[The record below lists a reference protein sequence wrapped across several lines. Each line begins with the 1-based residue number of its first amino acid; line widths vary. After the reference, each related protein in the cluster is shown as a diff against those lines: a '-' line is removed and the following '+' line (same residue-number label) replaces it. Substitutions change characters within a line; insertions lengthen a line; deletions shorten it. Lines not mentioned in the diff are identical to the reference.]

1 MSAALPAGSHVTSTA
16 AAAAASIGVVAA
28 AVPLAASLPTRRPAD
43 WRWLQSGVLLLLLFA
58 SLLLFVLLP
67 ERPLVSQGV
76 YIDEHSVMTLNHDV
90 SMVRATMVAALTDTE
105 RELRRVGSNGSSDDV
120 HAFLRTRMRRIGMQV
135 GEFVHRHDDSPLQPL
150 DDDVDAT
157 TAGSSLNTSLSSSPP
172 SCLTYGVWRA
182 PRSDGK
188 ECIMLV
194 TEFDV
199 HDLIEGGASA
209 TANHNVGAP
218 SFSGVS
224 TLLNLLTHWAQV
236 HGHLYY
242 ARDVVLVFV
251 ERGATGAGTGTSTPS
266 SLSRTWSK
274 QRAVDAFGAFVHAYH
289 SGDASIVRGGRIL
302 ATLVLDI
309 PIQRMSGP
317 SSSYSSFSLDA
328 VGFYGL
334 MPNLDYPSMLF
345 PVFSKFQLPIAVAE
359 TGLQRDPLDEIH
371 AAASAADDAAST
383 DPHSL
388 SALLHPFTSFLATHA
403 PFLRKSFFSVHNVQN
418 EREAFVNLDPW
429 GVLTPVLHELL
440 GGPGALPRT
449 WPLFS
454 TNLARW
460 KGLWRFLLQSLA
472 CGASTYHAHANRLA
486 IDALTI
492 AAVPDQPSS
501 SSSRAPRSVAAR
513 DTMGFDLLRSLD
525 SFLRSVNNA
534 HEKLHHTTWWY
545 LLNNSSDFVTM
556 SKYIYVA
563 VLPLGAVA
571 LLALARLSSSIGGF
585 SPPIHSTMQR
595 FAHSVGL
602 VAAIYALCLVHFF
615 SVDAFIASV
624 GGGRWNRR
632 AMRAWMAFVAASWAM
647 FFFVLLPLCSQRR
660 TKPSRRDAEAS
671 VLLLP
676 PRNLVQQEAAAT
688 RALAL
693 AAQLKKKTK
702 KPDAAATSEP
712 APLPLSLSRGL
723 ELPLSPAGLPLLR
736 PCDLSPSTPA
746 PIYSSSWDWR
756 VLHALIS
763 ACAVA
768 CLAPCMVLNTAACA
782 LTLLFLA
789 PLVFAARA
797 AQWPA
802 QWLPFFR
809 RLHDVHGRPL
819 QLGLSGSLVWQTAKY
834 LLHLLLHLF
843 SLVLCSPLTLLLLYS
858 HFHVLSIDA
867 ALDALLLSLARAPT
881 NILAVTAFFAYWPAY
896 VASILMITCRFQLHE
911 RPVGASPAGAA
922 GRSKTE

>member
-1 MSAALPAGSHVTSTA
+1 
-16 AAAAASIGVVAA
+16 
-28 AVPLAASLPTRRPAD
+28 
-43 WRWLQSGVLLLLLFA
+43 LQSSVLLLLLFA

-120 HAFLRTRMRRIGMQV
+120 HAFLRTRMRHIGMQV

-150 DDDVDAT
+150 DDDAT
-157 TAGSSLNTSLSSSPP
+157 TGSSLNTSRSYSPP
-172 SCLTYGVWRA
+172 PNRLTYGVWRA

-199 HDLIEGGASA
+199 HDLIETSA
-209 TANHNVGAP
+209 PTNNNVGAP

-251 ERGATGAGTGTSTPS
+251 ERGALVVAGTGTSTPS
-266 SLSRTWSK
+266 SSSRTWSK

-289 SGDASIVRGGRIL
+289 SGDANIVRGGRIL

-309 PIQRMSGP
+309 PIQRTSGP

-345 PVFSKFQLPIAVAE
+345 PVFSKFQLSLAVAE
-359 TGLQRDPLDEIH
+359 TGLQRDPLEEGELL
-371 AAASAADDAAST
+371 AATANATTT
-383 DPHSL
+383 DPRSL
-388 SALLHPFTSFLATHA
+388 SALLHPVTSFLATHA
-403 PFLRKSFFSVHNVQN
+403 PFLRKSFFSVHNVHN
-418 EREAFVNLDPW
+418 EREGFLNLDPW

-501 SSSRAPRSVAAR
+501 SSSRPPRSVAAR

-585 SPPIHSTMQR
+585 SPPIHANIQR

-602 VAAIYALCLVHFF
+602 VAVIYALCLVHFF
-615 SVDAFIASV
+615 SVDAFVSLV

-632 AMRAWMAFVAASWAM
+632 AMRAWMAFVAVSWAM
-647 FFFVLLPLCSQRR
+647 FFFTLLPLCSRR
-660 TKPSRRDAEAS
+660 RIKPSRRDAEAS

-676 PRNLVQQEAAAT
+676 PRHLVQQEVAAT
-688 RALAL
+688 RAQAL
-693 AAQLKKKTK
+693 AARLKKKTK
-702 KPDAAATSEP
+702 KTDAAATSEP
-712 APLPLSLSRGL
+712 APLPLSLNCGL

-746 PIYSSSWDWR
+746 PVYSSSWDWR

-809 RLHDVHGRPL
+809 RLRDVHGRPL
-819 QLGLSGSLVWQTAKY
+819 QLGLGGSLVWQTAKY
-834 LLHLLLHLF
+834 LLHLLLHLS
-843 SLVLCSPLTLLLLYS
+843 SLLLCSPLTLLLLYA
-858 HFHVLSIDA
+858 HFHALSIDA

-911 RPVGASPAGAA
+911 RPAVGASQAADA